1 MKAMKTFAALLA
13 LAFSLAG
20 CGAVDGDP
28 VRPAPGSA
36 GQGSST
42 AASGADSAE
51 PEQLA
56 ALRQLAGENGD
67 LAGVLYLG
75 SVPERTTDVHAV
87 LDSLPEQPWQFVAD
101 IPADRWVTAPGGGRE
116 LYCIFAVRREDTL
129 FVYEKQDPAYP
140 AQLGKEL
147 YGRQGGQ
154 PILLLCNG
162 SREDHRHHGN
172 GLLQHRTPAGLEPA
186 AFRRD
191 RPPCAGGGRRR
202 FFPTPNARRCPLR
215 CAPAG
220 HEKGELMKK
229 LKLLA
234 ALLALTIGLAG
245 CGGSSK
251 GGSPASSASKNKL
264 DGDNMT
270 ASSTQEQEYEEPE
283 DVTYMRLL
291 AGEDEYRACVLYLGG
306 SYEVTTDVQKVLDS
320 QTDLRD
326 LWGFVY
332 DIPQD
337 HWVVA
342 PDGGC
347 DLYCIFPQDPDATLF
362 VYETSLT
369 DDAENPLQR
378 GKQLYYSEDGQP
390 ILLLCNISDIA
401 PNTEVEL
408 YPSTSEELVFSPFLS
423 GENGHVVE
431 AEGVCDFTIYPEGD
445 DWETDTSPWSLEGNW
460 LETGRDTD
468 EGYFDTDPA
477 DADRMCFLPT
487 DADTEGSQLPLTAS
501 YITPY
506 PELNVEEAD
515 LFYQEGT
522 PEVPFQTNQEWYA
535 TFTGEDGSR
544 YAVTLED
551 ENTLALKFY
560 LEGEESYMSLV
571 STVYF
576 ARQEAMG

>member
-1 MKAMKTFAALLA
+1 MRVTFYTLGCKVNQNETGA
-13 LAFSLAG
+13 LAQLFEENGYTVVSNEESADVYIVNSCTVTNFGDQKSRKWLRRAKRENP
-20 CGAVDGDP
+20 GAVTVLTGCYPQAFPEEAAEIAEAD
-28 VRPAPGSA
+28 VVTGSGNRRA
-36 GQGSST
+36 I
-42 AASGADSAE
+42 
-51 PEQLA
+51 LA
-56 ALRQLAGENGD
+56 
-67 LAGVLYLG
+67 
-75 SVPERTTDVHAV
+75 
-87 LDSLPEQPWQFVAD
+87 
-101 IPADRWVTAPGGGRE
+101 
-116 LYCIFAVRREDTL
+116 
-129 FVYEKQDPAYP
+129 
-140 AQLGKEL
+140 
-147 YGRQGGQ
+147 
-154 PILLLCNG
+154 
-162 SREDHRHHGN
+162 
-172 GLLQHRTPAGLEPA
+172 
-186 AFRRD
+186 
-191 RPPCAGGGRRR
+191 
-202 FFPTPNARRCPLR
+202 
-215 CAPAG
+215 
-220 HEKGELMKK
+220 
-229 LKLLA
+229 
-234 ALLALTIGLAG
+234 
-245 CGGSSK
+245 
-251 GGSPASSASKNKL
+251 
-264 DGDNMT
+264 
-270 ASSTQEQEYEEPE
+270 
-283 DVTYMRLL
+283 
-291 AGEDEYRACVLYLGG
+291 
-306 SYEVTTDVQKVLDS
+306 DVQKVLDS

-408 YPSTSEELVFSPFLS
+408 YPSTGEELVFSPFLS

-487 DADTEGSQLPLTAS
+487 DADTEGDQLPLTAS

-522 PEVPFQTNQEWYA
+522 PEVPFRSNQEWYA

-551 ENTLALKFY
+551 EDTLALKFY
-560 LEGEESYMSLV
+560 LDGGESYLSLV
-571 STVYF
+571 NTVYF

>member
-1 MKAMKTFAALLA
+1 MK
-13 LAFSLAG
+13 
-20 CGAVDGDP
+20 
-28 VRPAPGSA
+28 
-36 GQGSST
+36 
-42 AASGADSAE
+42 
-51 PEQLA
+51 
-56 ALRQLAGENGD
+56 N
-67 LAGVLYLG
+67 
-75 SVPERTTDVHAV
+75 
-87 LDSLPEQPWQFVAD
+87 
-101 IPADRWVTAPGGGRE
+101 
-116 LYCIFAVRREDTL
+116 
-129 FVYEKQDPAYP
+129 
-140 AQLGKEL
+140 
-147 YGRQGGQ
+147 
-154 PILLLCNG
+154 
-162 SREDHRHHGN
+162 
-172 GLLQHRTPAGLEPA
+172 
-186 AFRRD
+186 
-191 RPPCAGGGRRR
+191 
-202 FFPTPNARRCPLR
+202 
-215 CAPAG
+215 
-220 HEKGELMKK
+220 

-264 DGDNMT
+264 DGDGMT

-408 YPSTSEELVFSPFLS
+408 YPSTGEELVFSPFLS

-445 DWETDTSPWSLEGNW
+445 DWETTTSPWSLEGNW
-460 LETGRDTD
+460 LEIARDTD
-468 EGYFDTDPA
+468 EGYSETAPE

-551 ENTLALKFY
+551 EDTLALKVY
-560 LEGEESYMSLV
+560 LDGNESYLSLV
-571 STVYF
+571 NTVYF

>member
-1 MKAMKTFAALLA
+1 MK
-13 LAFSLAG
+13 
-20 CGAVDGDP
+20 
-28 VRPAPGSA
+28 R
-36 GQGSST
+36 
-42 AASGADSAE
+42 
-51 PEQLA
+51 
-56 ALRQLAGENGD
+56 
-67 LAGVLYLG
+67 
-75 SVPERTTDVHAV
+75 
-87 LDSLPEQPWQFVAD
+87 
-101 IPADRWVTAPGGGRE
+101 
-116 LYCIFAVRREDTL
+116 
-129 FVYEKQDPAYP
+129 
-140 AQLGKEL
+140 
-147 YGRQGGQ
+147 
-154 PILLLCNG
+154 
-162 SREDHRHHGN
+162 
-172 GLLQHRTPAGLEPA
+172 
-186 AFRRD
+186 
-191 RPPCAGGGRRR
+191 
-202 FFPTPNARRCPLR
+202 
-215 CAPAG
+215 
-220 HEKGELMKK
+220 

-251 GGSPASSASKNKL
+251 GGSTPSSKPEKML
-264 DGDNMT
+264 DGDNMI
-270 ASSTQEQEYEEPE
+270 ASPSAKQEYTEPE

-306 SYEVTTDVQKVLDS
+306 SYEITTDVQQVLDS
-320 QTDLRD
+320 QTDLRE

-347 DLYCIFPQDPDATLF
+347 DLYCIFPQEAQATLF

-369 DDAENPLQR
+369 DDAEKPLQC

-390 ILLLCNISDIA
+390 ILLLCNISDIV

-408 YPSTSEELVFSPFLS
+408 YPSTGEELVFSPFLS

-522 PEVPFQTNQEWYA
+522 PEVPFQSNQEWYA

-551 ENTLALKFY
+551 EDTLALKFY
-560 LEGEESYMSLV
+560 MDGEESYLSLV
-571 STVYF
+571 NTVYF
-576 ARQEAMG
+576 VRQEAMG

>member
-1 MKAMKTFAALLA
+1 MK
-13 LAFSLAG
+13 
-20 CGAVDGDP
+20 
-28 VRPAPGSA
+28 
-36 GQGSST
+36 
-42 AASGADSAE
+42 
-51 PEQLA
+51 
-56 ALRQLAGENGD
+56 N
-67 LAGVLYLG
+67 
-75 SVPERTTDVHAV
+75 
-87 LDSLPEQPWQFVAD
+87 
-101 IPADRWVTAPGGGRE
+101 
-116 LYCIFAVRREDTL
+116 
-129 FVYEKQDPAYP
+129 
-140 AQLGKEL
+140 
-147 YGRQGGQ
+147 
-154 PILLLCNG
+154 
-162 SREDHRHHGN
+162 
-172 GLLQHRTPAGLEPA
+172 
-186 AFRRD
+186 
-191 RPPCAGGGRRR
+191 
-202 FFPTPNARRCPLR
+202 
-215 CAPAG
+215 
-220 HEKGELMKK
+220 

-251 GGSPASSASKNKL
+251 GGNPASSASKNKL
-264 DGDNMT
+264 DGDGMT
-270 ASSTQEQEYEEPE
+270 APSTQEQDYEEPE

-306 SYEVTTDVQKVLDS
+306 SYEITTDVQQVLDS
-320 QTDLRD
+320 QTDLRE

-347 DLYCIFPQDPDATLF
+347 DLYCIFPQEAQATLF

-369 DDAENPLQR
+369 DDAEKPLQR

-390 ILLLCNISDIA
+390 ILLLCNISDIV

-408 YPSTSEELVFSPFLS
+408 YPSTGEELVFSPFLS

-460 LETGRDTD
+460 LEIYRDTD
-468 EGYFDTDPA
+468 EGVFDTDPA

-487 DADTEGSQLPLTAS
+487 DADIEGSQLPFTAS

-522 PEVPFQTNQEWYA
+522 PEVPFQSNQEWYA

-551 ENTLALKFY
+551 EDTLALKFY
-560 LEGEESYMSLV
+560 LDGEESYMSLV
-571 STVYF
+571 NTVYF

>member
-13 LAFSLAG
+13 LAFS
-20 CGAVDGDP
+20 
-28 VRPAPGSA
+28 
-36 GQGSST
+36 
-42 AASGADSAE
+42 
-51 PEQLA
+51 
-56 ALRQLAGENGD
+56 
-67 LAGVLYLG
+67 
-75 SVPERTTDVHAV
+75 
-87 LDSLPEQPWQFVAD
+87 
-101 IPADRWVTAPGGGRE
+101 
-116 LYCIFAVRREDTL
+116 
-129 FVYEKQDPAYP
+129 
-140 AQLGKEL
+140 
-147 YGRQGGQ
+147 
-154 PILLLCNG
+154 
-162 SREDHRHHGN
+162 
-172 GLLQHRTPAGLEPA
+172 
-186 AFRRD
+186 
-191 RPPCAGGGRRR
+191 
-202 FFPTPNARRCPLR
+202 
-215 CAPAG
+215 
-220 HEKGELMKK
+220 
-229 LKLLA
+229 
-234 ALLALTIGLAG
+234 LAG

-264 DGDNMT
+264 DGDNMI
-270 ASSTQEQEYEEPE
+270 ASNTQKQEYEEPE

-306 SYEVTTDVQKVLDS
+306 SYEITTDVQKVLDS
-320 QTDLRD
+320 QQGLRE

-347 DLYCIFPQDPDATLF
+347 DLYCIFPQEAQATLF

-408 YPSTSEELVFSPFLS
+408 YPSTGEELVFSPFLS

-445 DWETDTSPWSLEGNW
+445 DWISVADPWSLEGNW
-460 LETGRDTD
+460 LEIARDTD
-468 EGYFDTDPA
+468 EGYFETAPE

-487 DADTEGSQLPLTAS
+487 DGETEGDQLPLTAS

-515 LFYQEGT
+515 LFYHEGT

>member
-1 MKAMKTFAALLA
+1 MK
-13 LAFSLAG
+13 
-20 CGAVDGDP
+20 
-28 VRPAPGSA
+28 
-36 GQGSST
+36 
-42 AASGADSAE
+42 
-51 PEQLA
+51 
-56 ALRQLAGENGD
+56 N
-67 LAGVLYLG
+67 
-75 SVPERTTDVHAV
+75 
-87 LDSLPEQPWQFVAD
+87 
-101 IPADRWVTAPGGGRE
+101 
-116 LYCIFAVRREDTL
+116 
-129 FVYEKQDPAYP
+129 
-140 AQLGKEL
+140 
-147 YGRQGGQ
+147 
-154 PILLLCNG
+154 
-162 SREDHRHHGN
+162 
-172 GLLQHRTPAGLEPA
+172 
-186 AFRRD
+186 
-191 RPPCAGGGRRR
+191 
-202 FFPTPNARRCPLR
+202 
-215 CAPAG
+215 
-220 HEKGELMKK
+220 

-234 ALLALTIGLAG
+234 ALLALAIGLAG
-245 CGGSSK
+245 CGNGSST
-251 GGSPASSASKNKL
+251 PSSKPEKML
-264 DGDNMT
+264 DGDNMI
-270 ASSTQEQEYEEPE
+270 ASNTQKQEYEEPE

-306 SYEVTTDVQKVLDS
+306 SYEVTTDVQQVLDS
-320 QTDLRD
+320 QTDLRE

-347 DLYCIFPQDPDATLF
+347 DLYCIFPQEAQATLF

-408 YPSTSEELVFSPFLS
+408 YPSTGEELVFSPFLS

-506 PELNVEEAD
+506 PELNVEEAE
-515 LFYQEGT
+515 LFYHDGT
-522 PEVPFQTNQEWYA
+522 PEVPFQSNQEWYA

-571 STVYF
+571 NTVYF
-576 ARQEAMG
+576 ARQEGMG

>member
-1 MKAMKTFAALLA
+1 MK
-13 LAFSLAG
+13 
-20 CGAVDGDP
+20 
-28 VRPAPGSA
+28 
-36 GQGSST
+36 
-42 AASGADSAE
+42 
-51 PEQLA
+51 
-56 ALRQLAGENGD
+56 N
-67 LAGVLYLG
+67 
-75 SVPERTTDVHAV
+75 
-87 LDSLPEQPWQFVAD
+87 
-101 IPADRWVTAPGGGRE
+101 
-116 LYCIFAVRREDTL
+116 
-129 FVYEKQDPAYP
+129 
-140 AQLGKEL
+140 
-147 YGRQGGQ
+147 
-154 PILLLCNG
+154 
-162 SREDHRHHGN
+162 
-172 GLLQHRTPAGLEPA
+172 
-186 AFRRD
+186 
-191 RPPCAGGGRRR
+191 
-202 FFPTPNARRCPLR
+202 
-215 CAPAG
+215 
-220 HEKGELMKK
+220 

-234 ALLALTIGLAG
+234 ALLALAIGLAG
-245 CGGSSK
+245 CGNGSST
-251 GGSPASSASKNKL
+251 PSSKPEKML
-264 DGDNMT
+264 DGDNMI
-270 ASSTQEQEYEEPE
+270 ASNTQKQEYEEPE

-306 SYEVTTDVQKVLDS
+306 SYEVTTDVQQVLDS
-320 QTDLRD
+320 QTDLRE

-347 DLYCIFPQDPDATLF
+347 DLYCIFPQNPDSTLF
-362 VYETSLT
+362 VYEATLT

-390 ILLLCNISDIA
+390 ILLLCNISDIV

-408 YPSTSEELVFSPFLS
+408 YPSTGEELVFSPFLS

-460 LETGRDTD
+460 LETARDTD

-506 PELNVEEAD
+506 PELNVEEAE
-515 LFYQEGT
+515 LFYHDGT
-522 PEVPFQTNQEWYA
+522 PEVPFQSNQEWYA

-571 STVYF
+571 NTVYF
-576 ARQEAMG
+576 ARQEGMG

>member
-1 MKAMKTFAALLA
+1 MRLFAAALA
-13 LAFSLAG
+13 LTLSLAG
-20 CGAVDGDP
+20 CGPVDGDP
-28 VRPAPGSA
+28 IRSGA
-36 GQGSST
+36 
-42 AASGADSAE
+42 AASDSASR
-51 PEQLA
+51 PDAVTMAQLRQQAEQNGSLA
-56 ALRQLAGENGD
+56 A
-67 LAGVLYLG
+67 VLYLG
-75 SVPERTTDVHAV
+75 SVPERTADVDAA
-87 LDSLPEQPWQFVAD
+87 LDSLQEQPWQFVAD
-101 IPADRWVTAPGGGRE
+101 IPADHRVAAPGGGRE
-116 LYCIFAVRREDTL
+116 LYCIFAVRRQDTL
-129 FVYEKQDPAYP
+129 FVYEKQDPQYP
-140 AQLGKEL
+140 HQTGREL
-147 YGRQGGQ
+147 YCGRDGQ

-162 SREDHRHHGN
+162 
-172 GLLQHRTPAGLEPA
+172 TPDTPDITAVVY
-186 AFRRD
+186 
-191 RPPCAGGGRRR
+191 CTTGR
-202 FFPTPNARRCPLR
+202 ARRCLLR

-220 HEKGELMKK
+220 HEKGEPMKN

-234 ALLALTIGLAG
+234 ALLALAIGLAG
-245 CGGSSK
+245 CGNGNSTPGSTPSSK
-251 GGSPASSASKNKL
+251 PEKML
-264 DGDNMT
+264 DGDNMI
-270 ASSTQEQEYEEPE
+270 ASNTQTQEYEEPE

-306 SYEVTTDVQKVLDS
+306 SYEVTTDVQAVLDS

-337 HWVVA
+337 HWVVS
-342 PDGGC
+342 PEGGC

-390 ILLLCNISDIA
+390 ILLLCNISDIV

-408 YPSTSEELVFSPFLS
+408 YPSTGEELVFSPFLS

-445 DWETDTSPWSLEGNW
+445 DWISVADPWSLEGNW
-460 LETGRDTD
+460 LEFARDTD
-468 EGYFDTDPA
+468 EGYSETDPA
-477 DADRMCFLPT
+477 DADAMCFLPT
-487 DADTEGSQLPLTAS
+487 DAETEGDQLPLTAS

-506 PELNVEEAD
+506 PELNVEEAE
-515 LFYQEGT
+515 LFYHDGT
-522 PEVPFQTNQEWYA
+522 PEVPFQSNQEWYA

-551 ENTLALKFY
+551 ADTLALKFY
-560 LEGEESYMSLV
+560 LDGEESYMSLV